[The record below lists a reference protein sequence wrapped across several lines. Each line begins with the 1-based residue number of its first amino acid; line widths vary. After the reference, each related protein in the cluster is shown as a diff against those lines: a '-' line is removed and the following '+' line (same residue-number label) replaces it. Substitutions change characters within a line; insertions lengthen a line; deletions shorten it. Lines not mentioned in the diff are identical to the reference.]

1 MLLFID
7 KFTYSYIQTRSYSF
21 RIIRPK
27 IRYEPV
33 SFVSTV
39 NCPLLK
45 DAPMSSLWKAWI
57 ISCTISLWRIP
68 RTMAAIFKPLI
79 PLSDSYFSCN
89 PNLLHHEASFMLP
102 PIPHLSNK
110 RITRAFLQIFIP
122 RDKLLSRVAGIPE
135 KTSAEIVICVKR
147 KYDYHTVTEWNKT
160 IITSLISLESN
171 SLSLS
176 KDD

>member
-1 MLLFID
+1 MLLCID

-45 DAPMSSLWKAWI
+45 DAPMSSLSKTWI
-57 ISCTISLWRIP
+57 ISCTMSLWRIP

-79 PLSDSYFSCN
+79 PLSDSYFSCK

-110 RITRAFLQIFIP
+110 RITRDFLQIFIP

-135 KTSAEIVICVKR
+135 KTSAEIVISVKR
-147 KYDYHTVTEWNKT
+147 KYDKVTEWNKT
-160 IITSLISLESN
+160 IIISLISSESN